1 MRLNECSCGCGKTG
15 ECNDDL
21 SNYMFTA
28 NLHTIKRAVDT
39 LLEMDQ
45 DSIDRVLTN
54 GHDWASDHIATAKD
68 DLQEVSEFFIN
79 ELGRESSVR
88 MMGSDSRLAD
98 NIAIKT
104 FESFLNEGKK
114 KKDNDEDGD
123 TDFAD
128 AKIAQYIAGGMSKAD
143 AIKKSRKFNKSVK
156 EGFWNRWTKP
166 SLDQASDDSVK
177 SHGHS
182 HRGNDNLATPEG
194 EYIMFNGQK
203 FKHEQLEYADIND
216 LDIIPRIEDGMLI
229 IANPNWNN

>member
-1 MRLNECSCGCGKTG
+1 MRLNECSCGCGKTE
-15 ECNDDL
+15 ECKEEL

-28 NLHTIKRAVDT
+28 NLYTIKRTVDT

-45 DSIDRVLTN
+45 AAIDRVLTN
-54 GHDWASDHIATAKD
+54 GHDWASDHISTAKD

-88 MMGSDSRLAD
+88 MMGSDPRLAD

-128 AKIAQYIAGGMSKAD
+128 AKIAQYIAGGMSKAE

-166 SLDQASDDSVK
+166 SIDQAASDSVK
-177 SHGHS
+177 GQGYS
-182 HRGNDNLATPEG
+182 HRGNDDDT
-194 EYIMFNGQK
+194 EYIMFDGERFSQD
-203 FKHEQLEYADIND
+203 QIEYADYHD
-216 LDIIPRIEDGMLI
+216 TGRLPRVEDSMLI
-229 IANPNWNN
+229 IANPNWSL

>member
-1 MRLNECSCGCGKTG
+1 MRLNECSGGCGKTG
-15 ECNDDL
+15 ECNDEL

-54 GHDWASDHIATAKD
+54 GHDWAADHIATAKD

-88 MMGSDSRLAD
+88 MMGSDPRLAD

-114 KKDNDEDGD
+114 KKDNDNDEDSD
-123 TDFAD
+123 NDFAD
-128 AKIAQYIAGGMSKAD
+128 AKIAQYIAGGMSKAE
-143 AIKKSRKFNKSVK
+143 AIKKSRKFNK
-156 EGFWNRWTKP
+156 R
-166 SLDQASDDSVK
+166 
-177 SHGHS
+177 
-182 HRGNDNLATPEG
+182 
-194 EYIMFNGQK
+194 
-203 FKHEQLEYADIND
+203 
-216 LDIIPRIEDGMLI
+216 
-229 IANPNWNN
+229 

>member
-15 ECNDDL
+15 ECNDEL

-54 GHDWASDHIATAKD
+54 GHDWAADHIATAKD

-88 MMGSDSRLAD
+88 MMGSDPRLAD

-114 KKDNDEDGD
+114 KKDNDQDDD

-128 AKIAQYIAGGMSKAD
+128 AKIAQYIAGGMSKAE
-143 AIKKSRKFNKSVK
+143 AIKKSRKFNK
-156 EGFWNRWTKP
+156 R
-166 SLDQASDDSVK
+166 
-177 SHGHS
+177 
-182 HRGNDNLATPEG
+182 
-194 EYIMFNGQK
+194 
-203 FKHEQLEYADIND
+203 
-216 LDIIPRIEDGMLI
+216 
-229 IANPNWNN
+229 

>member
-1 MRLNECSCGCGKTG
+1 
-15 ECNDDL
+15 
-21 SNYMFTA
+21 MFTA

-45 DSIDRVLTN
+45 DAIDQVLTN

-98 NIAIKT
+98 NVAIKT
-104 FESFLNEGKK
+104 FESFLNENKK

-128 AKIAQYIAGGMSKAD
+128 AKIAQYIAGGMSKAE
-143 AIKKSRKFNKSVK
+143 AIKKSRKFNK
-156 EGFWNRWTKP
+156 R
-166 SLDQASDDSVK
+166 
-177 SHGHS
+177 
-182 HRGNDNLATPEG
+182 
-194 EYIMFNGQK
+194 
-203 FKHEQLEYADIND
+203 
-216 LDIIPRIEDGMLI
+216 
-229 IANPNWNN
+229 

>member
-1 MRLNECSCGCGKTG
+1 MRLNECSCGCGKTE
-15 ECNDDL
+15 ECEERL

-45 DSIDRVLTN
+45 DAIDRVLTN

-98 NIAIKT
+98 NVAIKT
-104 FESFLNEGKK
+104 FESFLNENKK

-128 AKIAQYIAGGMSKAD
+128 AKIAQYIAGGMSKAE
-143 AIKKSRKFNKSVK
+143 AIKKSRKFNK
-156 EGFWNRWTKP
+156 R
-166 SLDQASDDSVK
+166 
-177 SHGHS
+177 
-182 HRGNDNLATPEG
+182 
-194 EYIMFNGQK
+194 
-203 FKHEQLEYADIND
+203 
-216 LDIIPRIEDGMLI
+216 
-229 IANPNWNN
+229 